1 MNIEDGIFKKFK
13 INENKL
19 IFYGS
24 TKENDIYKY
33 SKTFMN
39 EGFKADIFID
49 NTGKVQGKVIDLD
62 LNEEYTNFR
71 MENIVGE
78 FVNTVKNE
86 YIKILQDIA
95 NNCFEKQ
102 YFTFEQTNRITNA
115 INEKYD
121 ALPEFLWA
129 TSPNHGVFRNVRNN
143 KWFGIIMNID
153 KSKIISEETGEIE
166 VLNLKLDDDVPKCL
180 EIKGIYPAYHMNKK
194 SWISIILDNT
204 LPDKE
209 ILDLVDISYKN
220 SNAKE

>member
-1 MNIEDGIFKKFK
+1 
-13 INENKL
+13 
-19 IFYGS
+19 
-24 TKENDIYKY
+24 
-33 SKTFMN
+33 MN
-39 EGFKADIFID
+39 EGFRADIFID
-49 NTGKVQGKVIDLD
+49 NTEKVQGKVIELD

-102 YFTFEQTNRITNA
+102 YFAFEQTNRITNV

-121 ALPEFLWA
+121 TLPEFLWA
-129 TSPNHGVFRNVRNN
+129 VSPNHGVFRNVRNN

-153 KSKIISEETGEIE
+153 KSKIISGETGEIE

-180 EIKGIYPAYHMNKK
+180 EVKGIYPAYHMNKK

-204 LPDKE
+204 LSKGTE
-209 ILDLVDISYKN
+209 IFDNIVKN
-220 SNAKE
+220 LRPL

>member
-1 MNIEDGIFKKFK
+1 MSIEDVTFKKFK
-13 INENKL
+13 TNENRL
-19 IFYGS
+19 ISYGFI
-24 TKENDIYKY
+24 KENDTYKY

-39 EGFKADIFID
+39 ESFRADICID
-49 NTGKVQGKVIDLD
+49 TTGKVQGKVIDLY

-115 INEKYD
+115 INQKYD
-121 ALPEFLWA
+121 VIPEFLWT
-129 TSPNHGVFRNVRNN
+129 TSPNHGIFRNVRNN

-180 EIKGIYPAYHMNKK
+180 KIKGIYPAYHMNKK

-204 LPDKE
+204 FLDKE
-209 ILDLVDISYKN
+209 ILDLVDTSYKN
-220 SNAKE
+220 SNV